1 MQQGKRLQL
10 IALTMLFWLPMA
22 ASAADTPSGKARSYG
37 AAAQARSAERNGEP
51 RYSRKCGIYS
61 GICPIVTPMKV
72 GDYCV
77 CVTPSGPIHG
87 VVVP

>member
-1 MQQGKRLQL
+1 MRQGTRMRS
-10 IALTMLFWLPMA
+10 LTLMALFWLSMA
-22 ASAADTPSGKARSYG
+22 AVAADTPFGKERSNG
-37 AAAQARSAERNGEP
+37 AASQAKAAERNGVT

-61 GICPIVTPMKV
+61 GICPMVMPMKV

-77 CVTPSGPIHG
+77 CATPSGPIHG